1 METGVR
7 VSATPTAEAMR
18 DIYDRHGAAFDAT
31 RTRALGEEDWLL
43 RVAAA
48 LPPGGE
54 VLDLGCGAGEP
65 VAAWFIARGYGLTG
79 LDYSATM
86 LDLARRRF
94 PERAVPR
101 VAWLQ
106 GDMRALDLGRRVDA
120 VIGWDSFFH
129 LDPGD
134 QRRTLGRIADH
145 LHPGGVLLLTVGADA
160 GEAIGSV
167 GGEPV
172 YHSSLG
178 ESGYRAALADLGL
191 ATLAFARD
199 DARAGRTVLFARKP

>member
-1 METGVR
+1 MTAG
-7 VSATPTAEAMR
+7 AGDGAAPTAEQMR
-18 DIYDRHGAAFDAT
+18 GVYDRHGATFDAT
-31 RTRALGEEDWLL
+31 RTRALGEAAWLE

-79 LDYSATM
+79 LDYSVTM

-94 PERAVPR
+94 PEQPAPR
-101 VAWLQ
+101 IAWVQ
-106 GDMRALDLGRRVDA
+106 GDMRTLDLGRRVDA

-129 LDPGD
+129 LDPDD

-145 LHPGGVLLLTVGADA
+145 LRPGGVLLLTVGPDA
-160 GEAIGSV
+160 GVAIGSV

-172 YHSSLG
+172 YHASLG
-178 ESGYRAALADLGL
+178 EGGYRAALDALGL

-199 DARAGRTVLFARKP
+199 DAQAGRTVLFARKP